1 MFQFAWN
8 EVRHMR
14 LPGRSH
20 LSPQE
25 KDLRGFRLF
34 GTVFAILSSRRS
46 FAQQSVRAP
55 PNCAGVPVHRF
66 GANNCYFGGGIVVAK
81 TRRTDDHADGK
92 GIPGLK
98 LDHPAATRPDARRRA
113 LRAQS
118 VAAQGPS

>member
-25 KDLRGFRLF
+25 KDLRCFRLF

-92 GIPGLK
+92 A
-98 LDHPAATRPDARRRA
+98 HPRPEARPPRGD
-113 LRAQS
+113 L
-118 VAAQGPS
+118 P